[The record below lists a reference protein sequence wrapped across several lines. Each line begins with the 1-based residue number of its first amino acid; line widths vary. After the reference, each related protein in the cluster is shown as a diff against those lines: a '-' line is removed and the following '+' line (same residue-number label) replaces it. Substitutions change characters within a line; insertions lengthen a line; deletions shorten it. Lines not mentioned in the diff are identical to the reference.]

1 MKKNDII
8 LLIIGLIL
16 AVISIT
22 YIIYKTF
29 FGDIWA
35 KNADKLNRKIC
46 AIDKNEKYISDL
58 SKYIPFEW
66 DKLYVFNENV
76 QIDRIYDVVGNKWEN
91 INKVTNEGMN
101 QLVFVKDSKVVCY
114 IYGYPKRKKVSY
126 EFGNLENNGEYTVF
140 EKGSKLQ
147 FDISIGKDRIRYLKY
162 VDETTQN
169 VPNET
174 SNDNVL
180 NKE

>member
-1 MKKNDII
+1 MKKNDVV

-16 AVISIT
+16 AVISII
-22 YIIYKTF
+22 YIIYKIF
-29 FGDIWA
+29 FGDIWS

-46 AIDKNEKYISDL
+46 SINKEEKHISDL
-58 SKYIPFEW
+58 SEYIPFDW
-66 DKLYVFNENV
+66 DRLYVFNENV

-126 EFGNLENNGEYTVF
+126 EFENLENNGEYTVF
-140 EKGSKLQ
+140 EKGNKLP

-169 VPNET
+169 ESNEIL
-174 SNDNVL
+174 NDNVL